1 MKYFQEKSLARHHI
15 KVKFRTTV
23 KQSDVPLQW
32 HNYHE
37 LLLITEGERIR
48 IRFAERTVELE
59 AGDFLL
65 IPPGVLHE
73 LYCGPGGHANLYYVH
88 FYASELP
95 LEQSPSSLA
104 MLQQLSTVHD
114 WQRIACPPELQEQ
127 LKQIMAVCE
136 REFEEKLPAHHML
149 LQAMIM
155 RMLTLTEEYRRE
167 QENKEQ
173 PLSADLVLLE
183 KVLLYTEKNRE
194 KPMTLT
200 EVAQAVGYS
209 PSHLSKRFRKLTGH
223 TFREHADYLKMQQAL
238 EYLLSGKSIAEV
250 SEMLGYA
257 STQSFSRAFGRVMKK
272 SPAQMLKHNKTMQ

>member
-1 MKYFQEKSLARHHI
+1 MKYFQEKTLDRHQV
-15 KVKFRTTV
+15 KVKYRSTV

-37 LLLITEGERIR
+37 LLLITEGERVR

-59 AGDFLL
+59 VGDFLL
-65 IPPGVLHE
+65 IPPGILHE
-73 LYCGPGGHANLYYVH
+73 LYCGPDGYAKLYFVH

-95 LEQSPSSLA
+95 LEQSPASLA

-114 WQRIACPPELQEQ
+114 WQRIACPPELQES
-127 LKQIMAVCE
+127 LKEIMAVCE
-136 REFEEKLPAHHML
+136 REFEEKSPAHHMV
-149 LQAMIM
+149 LQALIM
-155 RMLTLTEEYRRE
+155 RALTLTEEYRRE

-173 PLSADLVLLE
+173 PLSADLILLE
-183 KVLLYTEKNRE
+183 KVLLYTENHRE

-223 TFREHADYLKMQQAL
+223 TFKEHVDYLKMQQAL
-238 EYLLSGKSIAEV
+238 EYLLSGKSISEI

-257 STQSFSRAFGRVMKK
+257 STQSFSRAFRRVMKK
-272 SPAQMLKHNKTMQ
+272 SPAQMLKFSKAMQ